1 MKKIFAI
8 LLISIL
14 SMAAALKADAAGFPE
29 PQYNSE
35 NQTEWTIGFS
45 KNKNGMA
52 RGIQGSNGWY
62 CLYTLES
69 NKGGVFN
76 LSKMK
81 AAKWGRK
88 SNCWKYYGVTNN
100 WSPDIYLQE
109 GYDFSGN
116 GNWWLMD
123 GNGRMDTNVAKGVV
137 SGAYA
142 WAAPADGRYR
152 VSVDYTAGGGNSTY
166 DSGITYYAED
176 GVTLSINTKDGLLAL
191 ADTPA
196 TTADNPQLSQGNLT
210 KTAQLKGGELV
221 YVIVDPQK
229 SGGYDYAQLSI
240 HIRVLGEDEPDDE
253 NGSGNGAGDGSGNGS
268 GDGTGNTG
276 NPPEG
281 DNKQPEDENK
291 KPEDENKK
299 PENENKKPEENKQ
312 PKDED
317 KKPGQN
323 KGNGTG
329 SGSSGKNGNTGTLAG
344 GPGGTGAKPDVPLPQ
359 ASENVEENKK
369 EDTKEKDSKDSTDG
383 KKEEE
388 EKKEKAVSEL
398 TGKLTEELDHA
409 QEEPGQQEEAE
420 EAARAQTQKAEEA
433 DAGGL
438 GDTETE
444 PAGKAQKMLLVFGL
458 LEVLGGG
465 ILVSAGKFYFLIRA

>member
-1 MKKIFAI
+1 
-8 LLISIL
+8 
-14 SMAAALKADAAGFPE
+14 MAAALKADAAGLPE

-35 NQTEWTIGFS
+35 NQTEWTIGFR
-45 KNKNGMA
+45 KNTNSMA
-52 RGIQGSNGWY
+52 KGIQGNNGWY

-69 NKGGVFN
+69 NKGGAFN
-76 LSKMK
+76 IGKMK
-81 AAKWGRK
+81 AARWGK
-88 SNCWKYYGVTNN
+88 TSNCWKYYGVTNN

-123 GNGRMDTNVAKGVV
+123 GNGRMDTNVGKGVV

-142 WAAPADGRYR
+142 WAAPTDGRYR
-152 VSVDYTAGGGNSTY
+152 VSVDYTAGGGNSSY
-166 DSGITYYAED
+166 DDGTTYYAED

-196 TTADNPQLSQGNLT
+196 TTKDNPQLSQGNLT

-240 HIRVLGEDEPDDE
+240 RIRLLGEDEPDDE
-253 NGSGNGAGDGSGNGS
+253 NGDGNEDGSGNG
-268 GDGTGNTG
+268 DGNGNTE

-281 DNKQPEDENK
+281 DNKQPEDDNKQPEDENK
-291 KPEDENKK
+291 KPE
-299 PENENKKPEENKQ
+299 ENKQ
-312 PKDED
+312 PEDEN

-323 KGNGTG
+323 KGNGTGSGTG
-329 SGSSGKNGNTGTLAG
+329 SGSSGKNGNTGTPAG
-344 GPGGTGAKPDVPLPQ
+344 GPGGTGAKPNVPLPQ
-359 ASENVEENKK
+359 TSENVEENRK
-369 EDTKEKDSKDSTDG
+369 EDSKDSMDE
-383 KKEEE
+383 KKEEDG
-388 EKKEKAVSEL
+388 KKEKAVSEL
-398 TGKLTEELDHA
+398 TGELAEELDHA
-409 QEEPGQQEEAE
+409 QEESGQEE
-420 EAARAQTQKAEEA
+420 EAAGVQTKKAEEA
-433 DAGGL
+433 DAGGM

-444 PAGKAQKMLLVFGL
+444 REPAGKEQKILLVFGL

>member
-1 MKKIFAI
+1 
-8 LLISIL
+8 
-14 SMAAALKADAAGFPE
+14 MAAALKADAAGLPE

-35 NQTEWTIGFS
+35 NQTEWTIGFR
-45 KNKNGMA
+45 KNTNSMA

-69 NKGGVFN
+69 NKGGAFN
-76 LSKMK
+76 ISKMK
-81 AAKWGRK
+81 AAKWGK
-88 SNCWKYYGVTNN
+88 TSNCWKYYGVTNN

-166 DSGITYYAED
+166 DDSITYYAED
-176 GVTLSINTKDGLLAL
+176 GVTLSINTKDGLIAL

-196 TTADNPQLSQGNLT
+196 TTEANPQLSQGNLT

-253 NGSGNGAGDGSGNGS
+253 NGSGNGAGDGTGNGS

-291 KPEDENKK
+291 TPEEENKK
-299 PENENKKPEENKQ
+299 PKENKQ
-312 PKDED
+312 TNDED

-329 SGSSGKNGNTGTLAG
+329 SGTGSGSSGKNGNTGTPAG
-344 GPGGTGAKPDVPLPQ
+344 GPGGTGAKPNVPLPQ
-359 ASENVEENKK
+359 TSENVEENKK
-369 EDTKEKDSKDSTDG
+369 KDTKETDSKDSTDG
-383 KKEEE
+383 KKEDEG
-388 EKKEKAVSEL
+388 KKEKAVSEL
-398 TGKLTEELDHA
+398 TGMLTEELEHA
-409 QEEPGQQEEAE
+409 QEEPGQQEEA
-420 EAARAQTQKAEEA
+420 ARAQTKKAEEA

-444 PAGKAQKMLLVFGL
+444 PAGKGQKMLLAFGL